1 MRQVFLNVLRNACE
15 AVEDGGTDQPLGLPG
30 GQRRRAAKIRVRISD
45 NGCGIPEKDWENIFE
60 PFFTTKPS
68 GFGLGLANARKI
80 VEQHKGVDPGREKER
95 AGNGLRNP
103 HSVRGGDMKSILI
116 IDDDPLIRKTLS
128 SHLAKQGFEVQAAE
142 DGEVRPPRTIEEMG
156 PTSSSWT
163 SAFPTWTG
171 WRSCGR
177 SGRRTSRAS
186 VLIMTAFDD
195 MKTTVEAIKLGA
207 FEYLVKPLD
216 YIALDLTVEKAFQV
230 KALEEKVSYLVEEK
244 QKEYTIDNIIGRSPR
259 MREVFKL
266 IGSVANTRT
275 NVLIQGESGT
285 GKELVA
291 KAIHYNSP
299 HRDEPFIV
307 INCSAISDTLL
318 ESELFGHVKG
328 AFTDAVCETKGKF
341 EIAGKGTLFLDE
353 IGDVSPNLQSK
364 LLRVIETRD
373 FMKVGGE
380 KVLKTEAR
388 IIAATNQNLRAL
400 IENGR
405 FREDLYYRLKV
416 VEIHLPSLRERR
428 EDIPELV
435 GYLLEKINREL
446 RKNVRK
452 VPPEVMKHFSGL
464 PWKGNVREL
473 ENALTRAVIL
483 AKGDVILEENL
494 PLDLRGKKAVSPG
507 SRAARGSRERN
518 ISSTS

>member
-1 MRQVFLNVLRNACE
+1 
-15 AVEDGGTDQPLGLPG
+15 
-30 GQRRRAAKIRVRISD
+30 
-45 NGCGIPEKDWENIFE
+45 
-60 PFFTTKPS
+60 
-68 GFGLGLANARKI
+68 
-80 VEQHKGVDPGREKER
+80 
-95 AGNGLRNP
+95 
-103 HSVRGGDMKSILI
+103 MKSILI

-128 SHLAKQGFEVQAAE
+128 SHLAKHGFDVQTAQ
-142 DGEVRPPRTIEEMG
+142 DGESGLIKYAEMCPDLVLLDIRLPDTDG
-156 PTSSSWT
+156 LEVLRQIKEK
-163 SAFPTWTG
+163 G
-171 WRSCGR
+171 K
-177 SGRRTSRAS
+177 RAAI
-186 VLIMTAFDD
+186 LIMTAYDD
-195 MKTTVEAIKLGA
+195 MKTTVEAAKLGA

-216 YIALDLTVEKAFQV
+216 YVALDLTVEKAFQV
-230 KALEEKVSYLVEEK
+230 KALEEKVSYLVAEK
-244 QKEYTIDNIIGRSPR
+244 QKEYTIDNIIGRSAA

-291 KAIHYNSP
+291 KAIHYNSFFQ
-299 HRDEPFIV
+299 DEPFIV

-353 IGDVSPNLQSK
+353 IGDISPNLQSK

-380 KVLKTEAR
+380 KVMKTEAR
-388 IIAATNQNLRAL
+388 IIAATNQSLKSL
-400 IENGR
+400 IEAGK

-416 VEIHLPSLRERR
+416 VEIQLPSLRERK
-428 EDIPELV
+428 EDVAELV
-435 GYLLEKINREL
+435 AYLIEKINREL

-452 VPPEVMKHFSGL
+452 VPPDVMKLLTDL

-473 ENALTRAVIL
+473 ENALTRAVLL
-483 AKGDVILEENL
+483 AKGDVILKENL
-494 PLDLRGKKAVSPG
+494 PVESDEKKLFARELVSLEEVEKSYIQYVLTATKGSKTRASQILKISRPTLDKKIKEYHLTV
-507 SRAARGSRERN
+507 
-518 ISSTS
+518 

>member
-1 MRQVFLNVLRNACE
+1 MR
-15 AVEDGGTDQPLGLPG
+15 
-30 GQRRRAAKIRVRISD
+30 
-45 NGCGIPEKDWENIFE
+45 
-60 PFFTTKPS
+60 
-68 GFGLGLANARKI
+68 
-80 VEQHKGVDPGREKER
+80 
-95 AGNGLRNP
+95 
-103 HSVRGGDMKSILI
+103 SVLI

-128 SHLAKQGFEVQAAE
+128 GHLTKQGFDVQLAEEGEEGVRRFREFNPDLVILDVRLPDIDGLEVLRQIKDLNSKAY
-142 DGEVRPPRTIEEMG
+142 
-156 PTSSSWT
+156 
-163 SAFPTWTG
+163 
-171 WRSCGR
+171 
-177 SGRRTSRAS
+177 
-186 VLIMTAFDD
+186 VLMMTAYDD

-207 FEYLVKPLD
+207 FEYLVKPLNFID
-216 YIALDLTVEKAFQV
+216 LDLTVTKTFQV
-230 KALEEKVSYLVEEK
+230 RALEDKVSYLVEER
-244 QKEYTIDNIIGRSPR
+244 QKEYTIDNIIGHSSQ

-299 HRDEPFIV
+299 YRDEPFIV

-318 ESELFGHVKG
+318 ESELFGHAKG
-328 AFTDAVCETKGKF
+328 AFTDAVSETKGKF

-388 IIAATNQNLRAL
+388 IIAATNHDLKAL
-400 IENGR
+400 IDSGK

-416 VEIHLPSLRERR
+416 VEIFLPALRERK

-435 GYLLEKINREL
+435 AYLLEKINREL
-446 RKNVRK
+446 RRTVKK
-452 VPPEVMKHFSGL
+452 VPSEVMNIL
-464 PWKGNVREL
+464 REMPWRGNVREL

-483 AKGDVILEENL
+483 AKGDVVLKENL
-494 PLDLRGKKAVSPG
+494 PLESGERKLFPGELVSLREVESNYIQHVLDAVQGSKTRASQILGISRPTLDKKIKEYKLRVALPG
-507 SRAARGSRERN
+507 S
-518 ISSTS
+518 

>member
-1 MRQVFLNVLRNACE
+1 MKTVL
-15 AVEDGGTDQPLGLPG
+15 VIEDDSLVGRTLG
-30 GQRRRAAKIRVRISD
+30 
-45 NGCGIPEKDWENIFE
+45 
-60 PFFTTKPS
+60 
-68 GFGLGLANARKI
+68 
-80 VEQHKGVDPGREKER
+80 
-95 AGNGLRNP
+95 
-103 HSVRGGDMKSILI
+103 
-116 IDDDPLIRKTLS
+116 
-128 SHLAKQGFEVQAAE
+128 SHLAKQGYEVHTAATGE
-142 DGEVRPPRTIEEMG
+142 DGLARQAEAQPELVILDIRLPDRNGLEVLREIKT
-156 PTSSSWT
+156 
-163 SAFPTWTG
+163 
-171 WRSCGR
+171 RSPK
-177 SGRRTSRAS
+177 AL
-186 VLIMTAFDD
+186 VLVMTAYDD
-195 MKTTVEAIKLGA
+195 MKTTVEAIKAGA

-216 YIALDLTVEKAFQV
+216 FMELDLAIAKAFQV
-230 KALEEKVSYLVEEK
+230 RSLEDKVHLLVEER
-244 QKEYTIDNIIGRSPR
+244 QKEYTIDNLIGRSAP

-291 KAIHYNSP
+291 KAIHYNSAF
-299 HRDEPFIV
+299 RDEPFIV

-328 AFTDAVCETKGKF
+328 AFTDAVVETRGKF

-353 IGDVSPNLQSK
+353 VGDVSPNLQSK

-388 IIAATNQNLRAL
+388 IIAATNQALPDL
-400 IENGR
+400 IEKGR

-416 VEIHLPSLRERR
+416 VEIHLPPLRERR
-428 EDIPELV
+428 EDIPDLIA
-435 GYLLEKINREL
+435 YLLEKINREI

-452 VPPEVMKHFSGL
+452 VPPEVMKLLVEL

-483 AKGDVILEENL
+483 AKGDVVQKENL
-494 PLDLRGKKAVSPG
+494 PLEPAERKAFPKELVSLKDVEKSYIQHILAATKGSKMRASRILQISRPTLDKKIKEYGIDL
-507 SRAARGSRERN
+507 SRLGL
-518 ISSTS
+518 